1 MNVTQISSPRRTG
14 LTRLLAFLFASLLL
28 LSFPACGNGGGTDSP
43 DAAPDAPAVSDLASD
58 AEPEP
63 AETADLFE
71 AYRGIDL
78 GGRTMN
84 ISVSS
89 NITENGGGMPTSYP
103 YIAGPEELTGEP
115 VQDNVYERNHLVEE
129 MLDTALN
136 YMELDL
142 NYDQVQP
149 YIANLVMSGDTG
161 IDYYVND
168 QLGLLNCGLNGYL
181 LDLNDKANFGT
192 DWFDFDCGAYYAEYM
207 KGLSLGAKRFIMTG
221 DYFIDTLRAGHVLY
235 LNKNIARDV
244 LGSPDAVYEMV
255 LDGSWTLDR
264 FDAIVEQAYADLNG
278 DSQPD
283 DDDRYGLAGH
293 SKGWAAPYYAFYYST
308 DSHVVDF
315 DADGMPYLNDAN
327 LERMSKAAEYLI
339 TLDKSVGMYKTS
351 SVADSLKKF
360 VNGGAMFSMFS
371 KVGDMEQNSIRDF
384 DGMGVVPYPKLDENQ
399 AAYRTAVHD
408 TAEMGAVPI
417 TTVGEAATAVSAVV
431 QVLAVHAHEH
441 LLKDYYEVALKS
453 KYAQDKYSA
462 EMLDLVVA
470 GITAP
475 FEFAYE
481 LGFGS
486 DSYLGNITFGPVS
499 DSISQGTDVTAS
511 SFATKTKVANKR
523 IAKLIEAYTNGG

>member
-1 MNVTQISSPRRTG
+1 MTKK
-14 LTRLLAFLFASLLL
+14 RLLSLLL
-28 LSFPACGNGGGTDSP
+28 AGLLLSASACSSGDASDASDTPA
-43 DAAPDAPAVSDLASD
+43 ADAPASSGD
-58 AEPEP
+58 AQEGAQEP

-84 ISVSS
+84 ISVS
-89 NITENGGGMPTSYP
+89 NNVTENGGGMPTSYP
-103 YIAGPEELTGEP
+103 YIAGPEELTGEA
-115 VQDNVYERNHLVEE
+115 VQDNVFERNHTVED
-129 MLDTALN
+129 MLNTTLH
-136 YMELDL
+136 YMELNL
-142 NYDQVQP
+142 NYDEVQP
-149 YIANLVMSGDTG
+149 YITNLVMSGDTG

-168 QLGLLNCGLNGYL
+168 QLGLLNCGMNGLL
-181 LDLNDKANFGT
+181 LDLNDASNFGK
-192 DWFDFDCGAYYAEYM
+192 DWFDFDCGAYYSEYM
-207 KGLSLGAKRFIMTG
+207 KGLSLGNKRFIMTG

-255 LDGSWTLDR
+255 LDGSWMLDR
-264 FDAIVEQAYADLNG
+264 FVSIVEQAYEDLNG
-278 DSQPD
+278 DSQGD
-283 DDDRYGLAGH
+283 DEDRYGLASH
-293 SKGWAAPYYAFYYST
+293 CKGWAAPYYAFYYST

-315 DADGMPYLNDAN
+315 DADGMPFINAAN
-327 LERMSKAAEYLI
+327 VDRMSKAAEYLI
-339 TLDKSVGMYKTS
+339 SLDKSAGMYKTS

-399 AAYRTAVHD
+399 ANYRTLVHD

-417 TTVGEAATAVSAVV
+417 TTVGDAATAVSAVI
-431 QVLAVHAHEH
+431 QVMAVHAHEH

-462 EMLDLVVA
+462 VMLDTVVA
-470 GITAP
+470 GISAP

-486 DSYLGNITFGPVS
+486 DSYLGNITFSPVS
-499 DSISQGTDVTAS
+499 DSIDKGTDMTAS
-511 SFATKTKVANKR
+511 SFASHEKVANKR
-523 IAKLIEAYTNGG
+523 LKKLIEAYGYGG